1 LEALAVTG
9 PGNVIAAAGR
19 GHLRTSHAERDH
31 AVGVLKTAFVQG
43 RLTKD
48 EFELRVDRALSSRTY
63 AELATVTADLPAGL
77 PADLPTRLTAGPPP
91 RVPARG
97 RLPVNNTLRA
107 VLFMAATV
115 TALAVILRAA
125 AFLTGDNGVVEIT
138 FLATLADLAIIPMV
152 VFVTAAQALDERQ
165 QKRSSGQVT
174 PPPSSHGAG
183 GRISGC
189 TAPAGPA
196 LSPRRFDEDRRHI
209 AEASLH
215 PACSRPWADGGHRI
229 RSAIVIIATRSA

>member
-31 AVGVLKTAFVQG
+31 AVGLLKTAFVQG

-48 EFELRVDRALSSRTY
+48 ELELRVDHAFSSRTY
-63 AELATVTADLPAGL
+63 AELAAVTADLPAGL
-77 PADLPTRLTAGPPP
+77 SADLTAGPPP
-91 RVPARG
+91 RVPARA